1 MINLILSV
9 IIFVIDIGFTILS
22 FRDLWKSRDR
32 KLFVAVVG
40 LAAII
45 VLLNV
50 WASVS
55 AYQSEKEREAR
66 ISQLLEQSSGQGKT
80 IEFLRDI
87 APLPER
93 KLLEV
98 RNVIETNLSIRLN
111 LHYGWWFYDQRKELL
126 KYTFTDSAR
135 TNFAGAAYVRR
146 DILESVIRES
156 NDPIVISNLFNW
168 ICHKPIKEL
177 SGKSGILLQQDE
189 IEIISDLID
198 TMLVVMSLGYD
209 RANSSHYLKFKFF
222 SGYDRSGA
230 HIWKDAW
237 LTREEVEKL
246 SCCSIYIAS
255 MRLYEMLKS
264 KGIDAQRFKAGG
276 WTDYCINI

>member
-1 MINLILSV
+1 MNEYVLMVFNSLFSFVLTVAGFVGQTKILFRIMLV
-9 IIFVIDIGFTILS
+9 VS
-22 FRDLWKSRDR
+22 FLGVVSSSLMWYTDKLDAAEDKSCIA
-32 KLFVAVVG
+32 K
-40 LAAII
+40 
-45 VLLNV
+45 
-50 WASVS
+50 
-55 AYQSEKEREAR
+55 
-66 ISQLLEQSSGQGKT
+66 QGKT

-98 RNVIETNLSIRLN
+98 RKVIEANLSIRLN

-146 DILESVIRES
+146 DILESVIGEP

-255 MRLYEMLKS
+255 KRLYEMLKS
-264 KGIDAQRFKAGG
+264 KGIDAPRFKAGG